1 MASSIEFVDFVCR
14 QISPAGDVSWR
25 KMFGDYVVYLDGKPV
40 FTVCDDTCYAKD
52 LPAVARPCPTPS
64 AAALTTGPAS
74 TSSSTWGTASLP
86 CGWPGRCGRRCPSRR
101 SEAARAE
108 PGAPSCGRRGRIGR
122 PDGPY
127 GMARRPIGGLS
138 LGAAWQRGAGRSAWP
153 VAARPRGFAAVASA
167 EARFGLNRVNGR
179 RKWRGHNG

>member
-1 MASSIEFVDFVCR
+1 MAGSIEFVDFVCR

-52 LPAVARPCPTPS
+52 LPAVARLLPAAERGCPYDG
-64 AAALTTGPAS
+64 AREHIIVDVGHGELAVRVAR
-74 TSSSTWGTASLP
+74 
-86 CGWPGRCGRRCPSRR
+86 RCGRRCPSRR
-101 SEAARAE
+101 SAAARAE

-127 GMARRPIGGLS
+127 GMARRPIG
-138 LGAAWQRGAGRSAWP
+138 A
-153 VAARPRGFAAVASA
+153 
-167 EARFGLNRVNGR
+167 
-179 RKWRGHNG
+179 